1 MTIFYIM
8 YAIWGA
14 SELVLNRMMRS
25 GSGDQKQADKKS
37 LGLIWLTVLGSIT
50 VAILLTFKVSLPLGR
65 EDIIP
70 YAGLLMII
78 IGVALRLWIIRQLGR
93 MFTVDVTIRKDHQL
107 KTDGPYKHLRHP
119 SYAASY
125 LTFVGFGFS
134 LNNWA
139 SLLVVAIPV
148 FLAFRYRIQVEEKV
162 LEEQFGQEYREY
174 KARTNAMI
182 PLVY

>member
-1 MTIFYIM
+1 MTIFYII
-8 YAIWGA
+8 YAVWGA
-14 SELVLNRMMRS
+14 AEMVLNRMMRS
-25 GSGDQKQADKKS
+25 GSVDRKQADRKS
-37 LGLIWLTVLGSIT
+37 LGLIWLTVLASIAL
-50 VAILLTFKVSLPLGR
+50 AILVTFKISLPLGR

-78 IGVALRLWIIRQLGR
+78 IGVAMRLWIIRQLGR

-125 LTFVGFGFS
+125 LTFLGFGFS

-139 SLLVVAIPV
+139 SMLVVAIPV
-148 FLAFRYRIQVEEKV
+148 FLAFRYRIRVEEKV
-162 LEEQFGQEYREY
+162 LEEQFGQEYRDY
-174 KARTNAMI
+174 RARTNAMI
-182 PLVY
+182 PLIY

>member
-1 MTIFYIM
+1 MTIFYII
-8 YAIWGA
+8 YSVWGV

-25 GSGDQKQADKKS
+25 GSADRKRADQKS
-37 LGLIWLTVLGSIT
+37 LGLIWLTVLGSIALA
-50 VAILLTFKVSLPLGR
+50 VLLTFKISLPLGR

-78 IGVALRLWIIRQLGR
+78 IGVALRIWIIRQLGR

-125 LTFVGFGFS
+125 LTFLGFGFS

-139 SLLVVAIPV
+139 SLLVLAIPV
-148 FLAFRYRIQVEEKV
+148 VLAFRYRIQVEEKV
-162 LEEQFGQEYREY
+162 LEDQFGQAYRDY
-174 KARTNAMI
+174 KARTKAMI
-182 PLVY
+182 PLMY